1 MREEDAR
8 NWRGFEFRHVAV
20 LRPQSDRAGRPVEYF
35 PQSRYAPASVSKL
48 NVHGAGPFC
57 RFAIP
62 VQQRRVGVYVIT
74 VEDNVV
80 YVGECLDLASRFNT
94 GYGTI
99 QPRNCYERGQSTNCK
114 VNNLVLKEVKS
125 GRYPS
130 LWFTE
135 RARDRKLVEAHLLR
149 ALRPPWNRT
158 SHRTPALPT
167 LTPARSQSGNMFAS
181 RRSPGSDRSPAG
193 REAATGDNRS
203 QADGDFER
211 VWQRIASCAG
221 QPFYLARGQEFT
233 YRLQSNAVVPT
244 TTSYPIYR
252 SQFEKAF
259 ERVPLLSTQAVQDLR
274 GPSYVYA
281 VLMADRIR
289 IGEW

>member
-1 MREEDAR
+1 
-8 NWRGFEFRHVAV
+8 
-20 LRPQSDRAGRPVEYF
+20 
-35 PQSRYAPASVSKL
+35 L

-62 VQQRRVGVYVIT
+62 AQVRRKGVYVIT
-74 VEDNVV
+74 VEENVV

-99 QPRNCYERGQSTNCK
+99 QPKNCYERGQSTNCK

-135 RARDRKLVEAHLLR
+135 RTGDRKLVEARLLR

-158 SHRTPALPT
+158 SQRTPALT
-167 LTPARSQSGNMFAS
+167 ILTPAPSQSGKMFAPPA
-181 RRSPGSDRSPAG
+181 SPGSGSSQAG
-193 REAATGDNRS
+193 REATSGDTRS
-203 QADGDFER
+203 RADRDFEK

-221 QPFYLARGQEFT
+221 EPFHLARGQEFT
-233 YRLQSNAVVPT
+233 YRVQSNAVVPT
-244 TTSYPIYR
+244 TTSYPIHR
-252 SQFEKAF
+252 SLFEKAF
-259 ERVPLLSTQAVQDLR
+259 ERVPLPNTQAVQDLR

-281 VLMADRIR
+281 VMMADRIR
-289 IGEW
+289 AGEW